1 MASTNKTPNYNLPQ
15 FISTDKP
22 SWLGDFN
29 SAMLAIDTAIK
40 GAADEGTSAAS
51 QANAASE
58 AASAA
63 SKAAKAAQSAAESAT
78 AQVGSVSTIAN
89 QALSKATSAQT
100 DATQAK
106 QTAQSAQTVADT
118 AQQTATSAASA
129 ASTAQ
134 STASGAS
141 TTAQQ
146 ALSKAEEA
154 LSAGTFT
161 IKNGRVSGSG
171 LVSKEVSVCYDT
183 NNHGFIIGSFV
194 FAGNSIGSPIF
205 SIDIGKALG
214 ISRSAFVMAYDA
226 NGDSNP
232 KTVVMNVAM
241 SGNTMNFTLSNTSNL
256 SSNYVAI
263 NFVIPF

>member
-29 SAMLAIDTAIK
+29 SSMLAIDTAIK

-146 ALSKAEEA
+146 ALDKANQA
-154 LSAGTFT
+154 LTAGTIT
-161 IKNGRVSGSG
+161 IKNGRVTGSSI
-171 LVSKEVSVCYDT
+171 VNKEVTVVYDA
-183 NNHGFIIGSFV
+183 NNHGIISANFTFEG
-194 FAGNSIGSPIF
+194 GNPGSPIF
-205 SIDIGKALG
+205 SMDVGKALG
-214 ISRSAFVMAYDA
+214 ISRSGYVLIYSQT
-226 NGDSNP
+226 G
-232 KTVVMNVAM
+232 TVEGAAIMNASM
-241 SGNTMNFTLSNTSNL
+241 SGNTLNITLSNYSGRGYNMC
-256 SSNYVAI
+256 
-263 NFVIPF
+263 NFVLPF

>member
-22 SWLGDFN
+22 SWLGDIN
-29 SAMLAIDTAIK
+29 SAFLSIDTDIK
-40 GAADEGTSAAS
+40 EAYDQGSSAAS

-63 SKAAKAAQSAAESAT
+63 SDAAKAAQDAAESAT
-78 AQVGSVSTIAN
+78 SQVGSVSTIAN

-118 AQQTATSAASA
+118 AQQTATSAAEA

-146 ALSKAEEA
+146 ALDKANQA
-154 LSAGTFT
+154 LTAGTIT
-161 IKNGRVSGSG
+161 IKNGKVTGSG
-171 LVSKEVSVCYDT
+171 IINKEVTVIYDA
-183 NNHGFIIGSFV
+183 NNHGIISANFIFD
-194 FAGNSIGSPIF
+194 AGNPGSPIF
-205 SIDIGKALG
+205 SMDVGKALG
-214 ISRSAFVMAYDA
+214 ISR
-226 NGDSNP
+226 
-232 KTVVMNVAM
+232 TVYVAILEQTGSVDGVGIMNASM
-241 SGNTMNFTLSNTSNL
+241 SGNTLNITLSNYSG
-256 SSNYVAI
+256 SNYKMC